1 MAHKVTSAN
10 EPNPLTGKRLS
21 SCPLTRSGVT
31 EVAQTAG
38 RTPKMEEFVPW
49 TVDNLKSQFEAVGL
63 LMAHSYLPANAEEGI
78 AYPPLVHTYE
88 SLSPAS
94 TCRVCDLLD
103 TLVNHSDAPVA
114 FFEDYALLCYYC
126 LNAPRAW
133 ISSLITGMD
142 FLHILIKYFPMAG
155 GLDSLFMPSRILA
168 IDIQLHFYIC
178 RCFLPVSSS
187 DMIRNAN
194 LGYYK
199 LEFLKSILTGQSPAN
214 FCFKSM
220 WPRTTPTFLT
230 LPGPRTCKDSQD
242 VPGDIGRGQYTALCC
257 HLPTRNRV
265 QHPFL
270 RAEKGGLSPEIT
282 TKADYCGLLLGT
294 WQGTDL
300 LGGPGHHAIGLNVE
314 YSGDEL
320 AELALAITRPEA
332 GDHSQGPCLLAPMFG
347 LRHKNASR
355 TICPLCESLG
365 AHPDAKDTLDRFKSL
380 ILDSF
385 GNNIK
390 ILDRIVFLIKTQ
402 NTLLDVPC
410 PRLRAWLQMCTPQD
424 FHKHLFC
431 DPLCAINHSITNPSV
446 LFGQIYP
453 PSFQAF
459 KAALAAGQNLEQGVC
474 DSLITLVYIFKSTQ
488 VARVGKT
495 ILVDVTKELDVVLRI
510 HGLDLVQSYQTSQVY
525 V

>member
-1 MAHKVTSAN
+1 MHADSGRQIPHW
-10 EPNPLTGKRLS
+10 PLRHVWGCS
-21 SCPLTRSGVT
+21 SHPLTRSGVT

-220 WPRTTPTFLT
+220 WPRRVAEQVLVEV
-230 LPGPRTCKDSQD
+230 LRGAHLQPGP
-242 VPGDIGRGQYTALCC
+242 
-257 HLPTRNRV
+257 
-265 QHPFL
+265 
-270 RAEKGGLSPEIT
+270 
-282 TKADYCGLLLGT
+282 
-294 WQGTDL
+294 
-300 LGGPGHHAIGLNVE
+300 
-314 YSGDEL
+314 
-320 AELALAITRPEA
+320 
-332 GDHSQGPCLLAPMFG
+332 
-347 LRHKNASR
+347 
-355 TICPLCESLG
+355 
-365 AHPDAKDTLDRFKSL
+365 
-380 ILDSF
+380 
-385 GNNIK
+385 
-390 ILDRIVFLIKTQ
+390 
-402 NTLLDVPC
+402 
-410 PRLRAWLQMCTPQD
+410 
-424 FHKHLFC
+424 
-431 DPLCAINHSITNPSV
+431 
-446 LFGQIYP
+446 
-453 PSFQAF
+453 
-459 KAALAAGQNLEQGVC
+459 
-474 DSLITLVYIFKSTQ
+474 
-488 VARVGKT
+488 
-495 ILVDVTKELDVVLRI
+495 
-510 HGLDLVQSYQTSQVY
+510 
-525 V
+525 

>member
-31 EVAQTAG
+31 EVAQIAG
-38 RTPKMEEFVPW
+38 RTPKMEDFVPW

-300 LGGPGHHAIGLNVE
+300 LGGPGHHAIGLNAE
-314 YSGDEL
+314 YSG
-320 AELALAITRPEA
+320 
-332 GDHSQGPCLLAPMFG
+332 
-347 LRHKNASR
+347 
-355 TICPLCESLG
+355 
-365 AHPDAKDTLDRFKSL
+365 TL
-380 ILDSF
+380 
-385 GNNIK
+385 
-390 ILDRIVFLIKTQ
+390 
-402 NTLLDVPC
+402 
-410 PRLRAWLQMCTPQD
+410 
-424 FHKHLFC
+424 
-431 DPLCAINHSITNPSV
+431 
-446 LFGQIYP
+446 
-453 PSFQAF
+453 
-459 KAALAAGQNLEQGVC
+459 
-474 DSLITLVYIFKSTQ
+474 
-488 VARVGKT
+488 
-495 ILVDVTKELDVVLRI
+495 
-510 HGLDLVQSYQTSQVY
+510 
-525 V
+525 